1 MLKIPE
7 DRVMLYKWKPS
18 EEDRKL
24 AWKEVKEKI
33 EEVGKGL
40 RYNIYYGLP
49 LLVLAIAL
57 MVPFYELSSTPFSL
71 SHGKIERVRLTV
83 MGIFVIGISLM
94 LYGFLKMH
102 TLRIA
107 EEYAIGTR
115 GLYVVIRVNARGF
128 QFPRNFEFSW
138 EQLNSWKMRIKQ
150 LEHGLLFC
158 PAKITK
164 LWIFLPTPD
173 PESLESLVKSH
184 VKIWEE

>member
-1 MLKIPE
+1 
-7 DRVMLYKWKPS
+7 MLYKWKPS

-150 LEHGLLFC
+150 L
-158 PAKITK
+158 
-164 LWIFLPTPD
+164 D
-173 PESLESLVKSH
+173 
-184 VKIWEE
+184 